1 MRLNRLLPLFAAVSL
16 VFAGLISL
24 SSRRAVHSVLTT
36 NLQAAALA
44 GKDSVVRS
52 LAIGMRP
59 GNESLLAAYLEGCLG
74 GFGASYAAAVDER
87 GAVLSEAGEAPADP
101 ARVLELRLPA
111 AKGSLLLRYSLDD
124 VLRAE
129 RAIAL
134 KMFLFTGATAGLALA
149 VWTFLMRELA
159 RREEQLRQSDK
170 LTAVGR
176 LAAGLAH
183 EINNPLGSILG
194 FAQAGLARLSPGD
207 GLTPAL
213 KGIEEEALRCRNLVQ
228 SLLNFSRDGRGVFED
243 FELAPAVEATL
254 SMIEAQA
261 RARGVTIARDFGP
274 GVFATGDRSQ
284 IQQVVMNL
292 CTNAVDA
299 MPEGGR
305 LTLRSGG
312 LKGGKVYLE
321 VEDEG
326 TGIPKDIRD
335 RIFDP
340 FFTTKDVGKGTG
352 LGLSLVHEIVVRHR
366 GEVEALFPRQ
376 RGSLFRVTLPGTA
389 RAEMI

>member
-1 MRLNRLLPLFAAVSL
+1 MRLDRLLPLFAAVSL

-44 GKDSVVRS
+44 GKESVIRS
-52 LAIGMRP
+52 LAVGMRP
-59 GNESLLAAYLEGCLG
+59 GNEALLTDYLEGCLG

-87 GAVLSEAGEAPADP
+87 GAVVAEAGRAPVASE
-101 ARVLELRLPA
+101 RFLELSLPGPR
-111 AKGSLLLRYSLDD
+111 GSLLLRFSLHD
-124 VLRAE
+124 VELAE

-149 VWTFLMRELA
+149 VWAFLMRELA

-194 FAQAGLARLSPGD
+194 FAQAGLARLAPGD

-228 SLLNFSRDGRGVFED
+228 SLLNFSRDGRGVVED
-243 FELAPAVEATL
+243 FELSLAVEATVA
-254 SMIEAQA
+254 MIEAKA
-261 RARGVTIARDFGP
+261 REQGVTISREFGS
-274 GVFATGDRSQ
+274 GVYAVGDRSQ

-299 MPEGGR
+299 MPGGGR
-305 LTLRSGG
+305 LTLRCGG

-321 VEDEG
+321 VEDDG
-326 TGIPKDIRD
+326 TGIPQDIRG

-352 LGLSLVHEIVVRHR
+352 LGLSLVHEIVIRHR
-366 GEVEALFPRQ
+366 GAVEALFPRP

-389 RAEMI
+389 RS

>member
-1 MRLNRLLPLFAAVSL
+1 MRLDRLLPLFAAVSL

-44 GKDSVVRS
+44 GKESVIRS
-52 LAIGMRP
+52 LAVGMRP
-59 GNESLLAAYLEGCLG
+59 GNEALLSDYLEGCLG
-74 GFGASYAAAVDER
+74 GFGASYAAAIDER
-87 GAVLSEAGEAPADP
+87 GAVVAEAGRAPDDP
-101 ARVLELRLPA
+101 SRFLELSLPGP
-111 AKGSLLLRYSLDD
+111 KGSLLLRFALDD
-124 VLRAE
+124 VRLAE

-149 VWTFLMRELA
+149 VWAFLMRELT
-159 RREEQLRQSDK
+159 RREEQLRQADK

-194 FAQAGLARLSPGD
+194 FAQAGLARLAPGD

-228 SLLNFSRDGRGVFED
+228 SLLNFSRDGRGVFEE
-243 FELAPAVEATL
+243 FELAAAVEATVAI
-254 SMIEAQA
+254 IEAKA
-261 RARGVTIARDFGP
+261 RAQGVTIARELTP
-274 GVFATGDRSQ
+274 GVRAVGDRSQ
-284 IQQVVMNL
+284 IIQVIMNL
-292 CTNAVDA
+292 CTNALDA
-299 MPEGGR
+299 MPDGGR
-305 LTLRSGG
+305 LTLRSRGP
-312 LKGGKVYLE
+312 KDGKVYLE

-326 TGIPKDIRD
+326 TGIPQDIRN

-352 LGLSLVHEIVVRHR
+352 LGLSLAHEIVIRHR
-366 GEVEALFPRQ
+366 GAVEALFPRE
-376 RGSLFRVTLPGTA
+376 RGVTFRVTLPGTA
-389 RAEMI
+389 HAEMI

>member
-1 MRLNRLLPLFAAVSL
+1 MRLDRLLLLFAAVSL

-44 GKDSVVRS
+44 GRSTVAGS
-52 LAIGMRP
+52 LAVGMRP
-59 GNESLLAAYLEGCLG
+59 GNERLLADYLQGCLG
-74 GFGASYAAAVDER
+74 GFGASYAAALDER
-87 GAVLSEAGEAPADP
+87 GGVVAEAGDAPLDP
-101 ARVLELRLPA
+101 ARVLALSLPA
-111 AKGSLLLRYSLDD
+111 PRGSLLLRYSLDD

-134 KMFLFTGATAGLALA
+134 KMFLFTGATAGLAL
-149 VWTFLMRELA
+149 VVGTFLMRELA

-176 LAAGLAH
+176 LAAGIAH

-194 FAQAGLARLSPGD
+194 FAQAALARLAPAD

-243 FELAPAVEATL
+243 FELALAVEATVA
-254 SMIEAQA
+254 MIEAQA
-261 RARGVTIARDFGP
+261 RAQGVTITREFAP
-274 GVFATGDRSQ
+274 GLSASGDRSQ

-299 MPEGGR
+299 MPDGGR

-321 VEDEG
+321 VEDDG
-326 TGIPKDIRD
+326 TGIPKDIRG

-352 LGLSLVHEIVVRHR
+352 LGLSLVHEIVIRHR
-366 GEVEALFPRQ
+366 GTVEALFPRQ
-376 RGSLFRVTLPGTA
+376 RGSVFRVTLPGTA
-389 RAEMI
+389 RSEMI

>member
-1 MRLNRLLPLFAAVSL
+1 MKLGRILLLFVVISL
-16 VFAGLISL
+16 VFAGLISA
-24 SSRRAVHSVLTT
+24 SARRAVHSVLTA

-44 GKDSVVRS
+44 GKEPVVRS
-52 LAIGMRP
+52 LAVGMRP
-59 GNESLLAAYLEGCLG
+59 GNEALLTAYLEGCLG

-87 GAVLSEAGEAPADP
+87 GAVLAEAGRAPEDP
-101 ARVLELRLPA
+101 ARFLELILPGA
-111 AKGSLLLRYSLDD
+111 RGSLLLRYSLDD

-129 RAIAL
+129 RAIAV

-149 VWTFLMRELA
+149 VWALLMRELS

-176 LAAGLAH
+176 LAAGIAH

-194 FAQAGLARLSPGD
+194 FAQAALARLAPGD

-243 FELAPAVEATL
+243 FELAPAVAATVA
-254 SMIEAQA
+254 MIEAQA
-261 RARGVTIARDFGP
+261 RAQGVTIVREFET
-274 GVFATGDRSQ
+274 GVFAAGDRSQ

-299 MPEGGR
+299 MPDGGR
-305 LTLRSGG
+305 LTLRSGA

-321 VEDEG
+321 IEDEG
-326 TGIPKDIRD
+326 TGIPKDIRG

-352 LGLSLVHEIVVRHR
+352 LGLSLVHEIVIRHR
-366 GEVEALFPRQ
+366 GTVEALFPRE
-376 RGSLFRVTLPGTA
+376 RGALFRVILVGAA
-389 RAEMI
+389 RTGMM

>member
-1 MRLNRLLPLFAAVSL
+1 
-16 VFAGLISL
+16 
-24 SSRRAVHSVLTT
+24 VHSVLTA

-44 GKDSVVRS
+44 GKEPVVRS
-52 LAIGMRP
+52 LAVGMRP
-59 GNESLLAAYLEGCLG
+59 GNEALLAAYLEGCLG

-87 GAVLSEAGEAPADP
+87 GAIVAEAGRAPEDP
-101 ARVLELRLPA
+101 ARFLELILPGA
-111 AKGSLLLRYSLDD
+111 RGSLLLRYALDD
-124 VLRAE
+124 VRRAE

-134 KMFLFTGATAGLALA
+134 KMFLFTGATAGLAMA
-149 VWTFLMRELA
+149 VWALLMRELS

-194 FAQAGLARLSPGD
+194 FAQAGLARLAPGD

-228 SLLNFSRDGRGVFED
+228 SLLSFSRGGRGVTEAFKLEG
-243 FELAPAVEATL
+243 AVEGTL
-254 SMIEAQA
+254 AIIEAQA
-261 RARGVTIARDFGP
+261 RNQGVTIVRELSGGLFALGDP
-274 GVFATGDRSQ
+274 GQ

-299 MPEGGR
+299 MPRGGT
-305 LTLRSGG
+305 LTLRSGE
-312 LKGGKVYLE
+312 LNGGKVFLE
-321 VEDEG
+321 VEDDG
-326 TGIPKDIRD
+326 TGIPNDIRG

-352 LGLSLVHEIVVRHR
+352 LGLSLVHEIVLRHR
-366 GEVEALFPRQ
+366 GTVEARFPRE
-376 RGSLFRVTLPGTA
+376 RGTLFRVTLPGTA
-389 RAEMI
+389 APK